1 MTKKK
6 SKKKNN
12 GTGIIVIVVVLALA
26 VMSLFGFIVYKNIFA
41 SVESKRYEG
50 VDEKVLTKDEIN
62 EVKDVFKDLEQL
74 DSINV
79 YIESNKNEKSKII
92 KIYITLSEDVDFDEM
107 KKLCNSS
114 IEKISEDNLAFYD
127 LEVFLSSKNE
137 ESEVY
142 PQIGYKHVSNEE
154 FSW

>member
-6 SKKKNN
+6 SKKKSN
-12 GTGIIVIVVVLALA
+12 GTSVIIIVVVLALA

-41 SVESKRYEG
+41 SAESKRYEG
-50 VDEKVLTKDEIN
+50 VDDNLLTQDEIN
-62 EVKDVFKDLEQL
+62 GVKEVFKDLEQL
-74 DSINV
+74 DSIKV
-79 YIESNKNEKSKII
+79 YLESNKNEKSKII
-92 KIYITLSEDVDFDEM
+92 KIYITLSEDVEFDEM

-114 IEKISEDNLAFYD
+114 VEKISEENLAFYD

-142 PQIGYKHVSNEE
+142 PQIGYKHISNEE